1 MSRFDIV
8 DRTMLI
14 CADSTVRVLTDT
26 GESFEV
32 AGIFDNAERNV
43 EHKRDGGTDTG
54 GLKYTSRQPVFT
66 SADQRFA
73 GITKAWRLTLRGKDY
88 YCPEPHSDGAGWVT
102 LWLAD
107 WVAVSNGEGGSNGIW
122 R

>member
-8 DRTMLI
+8 ERTMLI
-14 CADSTVRVLTDT
+14 CADSVASVETDT
-26 GESFEV
+26 GERFEV

-43 EHKRDGGTDTG
+43 ELKRDGNGATG

-66 SADQRFA
+66 SADQRFT
-73 GITKAWRLTLRGKDY
+73 GINKAWRLTLRGKDY

-107 WVAVSNGEGGSNGIW
+107 WVSVSNGDGGDHGVW